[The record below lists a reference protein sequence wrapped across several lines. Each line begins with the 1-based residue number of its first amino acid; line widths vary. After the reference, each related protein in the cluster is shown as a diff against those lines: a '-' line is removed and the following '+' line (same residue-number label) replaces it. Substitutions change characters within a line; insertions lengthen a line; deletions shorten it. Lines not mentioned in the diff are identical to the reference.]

1 MKFSFGYCDESA
13 CAVIGKGD
21 LRGLCECF
29 FAYVDAGFKS
39 VCLLA
44 GYGRRTGEEIRFVD
58 MILRRKKP
66 VRKLTGNILE
76 QFMEEIYKL

>member
-21 LRGLCECF
+21 LCRLCERF

-58 MILRRKKP
+58 VILRRKKP